1 MSRVM
6 SLGLLVALALVL
18 VVPAGASAKSP
29 AAKVLKRVNK
39 IRARHGLP
47 KLHRSKSLQKSAK
60 RYSRYQMRH
69 GYFGHSSRIRASRR
83 YSTLGEILEM
93 HRGYKANVRGAVY
106 GWMHSGAHRSI
117 ILSRSFRFG
126 GAGYVSGRFHGR
138 KSTIWTMQFGRR

>member
-6 SLGLLVALALVL
+6 SLGLLVALALAL
-18 VVPAGASAKSP
+18 VVPAGASAGSP
-29 AAKVLKRVNK
+29 ALKVLKRVNK

-69 GYFGHSSRIRASRR
+69 GYFGHSSRIHASRKYR
-83 YSTLGEILEM
+83 TLGEILEM
-93 HRGYKANVRGAVY
+93 HYSRKPSVRTAVY
-106 GWMHSGAHRSI
+106 NWMHSSSHRAI

-138 KSTIWTMQFGRR
+138 KSTIWTMHFGRR